1 MAKESDEIVFTS
13 LAVIVSK
20 PAYISKGETKSH
32 IEFYLDELIYLLYH
46 PPIFLTHIHCSPSF
60 V

>member
-46 PPIFLTHIHCSPSF
+46 PPFF
-60 V
+60 